1 MSSDCFLRNGLLN
14 TMNSDYDLIVI
25 GAGPGG
31 LAASERAASYGA
43 KVAIV
48 ERDQVGGTCVVH
60 GCIPEK
66 LMTYAASFLQ
76 FFQNADEYGWGNV
89 SCQFDWSQ
97 FMKAK
102 DQHIE
107 HLSQVHIKNLQEAK
121 AELMY
126 GHAQFLDAHTLEIG
140 DRRVTADKI
149 LIAVGGR
156 VVKPA
161 LPGIEHAITTR
172 ELLELVDRP
181 DHLAIVGGN
190 HIAVKA
196 AGIMNALI
204 PKVTLIT
211 SEEQILPGYDDDLR
225 STIQTQ
231 LSRLGVQILC
241 RSQVQKLERE
251 QSCIKITVSSDA
263 VDEISAT
270 TVAWIENRTPNLEG
284 LNLEQINIDV
294 DQGAIAVDGY
304 SSTSQPNIFA
314 VGDCTLRPH
323 WTPVAIASGR
333 AFADTEFGDQPCAV
347 SYENIP
353 TVASAK
359 PEAATIGLTETQ
371 ARDKFGDAI
380 RCYRKT
386 FQPLFNLI
394 GESKQEAFLKL
405 IVEQQS
411 DRILGA
417 HMVGEYASEI
427 IQMIAPAMKAGVT
440 KKHFDQAIGVHP
452 SLGEELF
459 TMR

>member
-1 MSSDCFLRNGLLN
+1 MAF
-14 TMNSDYDLIVI
+14 DYDLIVI

-31 LAASERAASYGA
+31 LAASERSASYGA

-48 ERDQVGGTCVVH
+48 ERDQVGGTCVIH

-76 FFQNADEYGWGNV
+76 FFQNADEYGWGSI

-102 DQHIE
+102 DQHIK
-107 HLSQVHIKNLQEAK
+107 HLSQVHIEHLQKAK
-121 AELMY
+121 VELIY
-126 GHAQFLDAHTLEIG
+126 GQARFLNAHTLEIG
-140 DRRVTADKI
+140 GRQVTAGKI
-149 LIAVGGR
+149 LIAVGGKA
-156 VVKPA
+156 VKPN
-161 LPGIEHAITTR
+161 LPGIEYSVTTR
-172 ELLELVDRP
+172 ELLELKDRP
-181 DHLAIVGGN
+181 YHLAIVGGN

-204 PKVTLIT
+204 PRVTLIT
-211 SEEQILPGYDDDLR
+211 PEEQILPGYDDDLR
-225 STIQTQ
+225 STIRTE
-231 LSRLGVQILC
+231 LSQLGVQILC
-241 RSQVQKLERE
+241 QSQVQRLERE
-251 QSCIKITVSSDA
+251 QSCIKIIVSSDA
-263 VDEISAT
+263 VNEISAT
-270 TVAWIENRTPNLEG
+270 TVVWIEDRTPNLSE
-284 LNLEQINIDV
+284 LNLEQANIDV
-294 DQGAIAVDGY
+294 AQGAITVDEY
-304 SSTSQPNIFA
+304 SRTSQANIFA

-333 AFADTEFGDQPCAV
+333 AFADSEFGEQPCTV

-353 TVASAK
+353 AVVSAK
-359 PEAATIGLTETQ
+359 PEAATIGLTEMQ
-371 ARDKFGDAI
+371 ARREFGTAVQ
-380 RCYRKT
+380 CYRKT
-386 FQPLFNLI
+386 FQPLFNLM
-394 GESKQEAFLKL
+394 GESQQEAFLKF
-405 IVEQQS
+405 VVDQQS

-452 SLGEELF
+452 SLGEEFF